1 MNQREHRASQR
12 VYGDR
17 LFVRTVPLRVAL
29 ASSDH
34 HDAARDNSA
43 IVCALKA
50 HRLCVRDVRHAALI
64 TLAGATVAHGEF
76 LLRATPVVCDVATA
90 VRLPDVLTV
99 VRLLQAKT
107 PTPTPNS
114 QPTSPTSH
122 TCILVMYR
130 YGTCTLCTNHA

>member
-76 LLRATPVVCDVATA
+76 LLRATPVVCDVAAT

-99 VRLLQAKT
+99 VRLLQAAT
-107 PTPTPNS
+107 EIPTPNYN
-114 QPTSPTSH
+114 QH
-122 TCILVMYR
+122 RQRL
-130 YGTCTLCTNHA
+130 